1 MKSKKQT
8 NKQKKQTKKYSKCQL
23 IDLYFP
29 RGLPKVW
36 LDFSVEDNINCH
48 PGHEELETT
57 PKAKKIREKVS
68 NVMECVYEKVTKYL
82 PIVGFKLTGNFL

>member
-1 MKSKKQT
+1 MKS
-8 NKQKKQTKKYSKCQL
+8 QKKKTKKYSQCQL
-23 IDLYFP
+23 IDSYFP

-48 PGHEELETT
+48 PGHEELKTT
-57 PKAKKIREKVS
+57 PRAKKIREKVS

-82 PIVGFKLTGNFL
+82 PIVSFKLTGNFL

>member
-1 MKSKKQT
+1 MKS
-8 NKQKKQTKKYSKCQL
+8 QKKKKKCSQCQL
-23 IDLYFP
+23 LDLYFA
-29 RGLPKVW
+29 RGKLKVW

-57 PKAKKIREKVS
+57 PRAKKIRKTLS

-82 PIVGFKLTGNFL
+82 PIVSFKLMENFP